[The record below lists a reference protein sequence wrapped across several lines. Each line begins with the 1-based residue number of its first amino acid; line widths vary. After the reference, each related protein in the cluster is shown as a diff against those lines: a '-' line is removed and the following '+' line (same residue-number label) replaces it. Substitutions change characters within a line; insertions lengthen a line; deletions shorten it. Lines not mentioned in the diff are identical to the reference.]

1 MKRQNTKHVNK
12 MSERLMK
19 DKRVGRVEDLLL
31 KKGEDAVQKR
41 KLLQVQEKDAFAP
54 KITQMARNLER
65 SGDVFSRYAV
75 GHPRLYLGSSKQTGS
90 QQDADLRDDSAAQMI
105 ENPEVLEAIMRSEV
119 HDHAAEDATD
129 PRRHRAGNLSTGG
142 QASSAKTT
150 QRTAKSPNNGPGS
163 KVQVAEFLER
173 NRKWAA
179 RRQENAKNQR
189 DLKQGQDFKECTF
202 APETHPYEAQRAS
215 GDKEPDS
222 STEYKMVFGGKT
234 FDLSNDK
241 DLKNLFQHSLDKS
254 GKGSIFRKNY
264 DKMNKIYSA
273 VLK

>member
-1 MKRQNTKHVNK
+1 
-12 MSERLMK
+12 
-19 DKRVGRVEDLLL
+19 
-31 KKGEDAVQKR
+31 
-41 KLLQVQEKDAFAP
+41 
-54 KITQMARNLER
+54 
-65 SGDVFSRYAV
+65 
-75 GHPRLYLGSSKQTGS
+75 
-90 QQDADLRDDSAAQMI
+90 MI
-105 ENPEVLEAIMRSEV
+105 ENPEVLEAILRSEA
-119 HDHAAEDATD
+119 HDLSPEDATD

-150 QRTAKSPNNGPGS
+150 QRTAKSPNSGPSS

-173 NRKWAA
+173 NKKWAA
-179 RRQENAKNQR
+179 RKQENAKNQR
-189 DLKQGQDFKECTF
+189 DLRQDSDFKECTF
-202 APETHPYEAQRAS
+202 TPETHTYEAQRAS
-215 GDKEPDS
+215 DDKEPEAS
-222 STEYKMVFGGKT
+222 AEYKMVFGGKT